1 MDITIEQW
9 WVMDSMFMLVS
20 TLLPPSSPSE
30 AKAGVEVVVGGED
43 LGAAVLAAIEGI
55 EGALI
60 GSGAVWCEVVS
71 LLERVGFW
79 CAETLV
85 RGLLLRDVTVS

>member
-30 AKAGVEVVVGGED
+30 AKAVVVGGED
-43 LGAAVLAAIEGI
+43 LGAAVLATIEGM
-55 EGALI
+55 EGALL
-60 GSGAVWCEVVS
+60 GSGVDECE
-71 LLERVGFW
+71 
-79 CAETLV
+79 C
-85 RGLLLRDVTVS
+85 